1 MRYKWLISARPAR
14 IISSL
19 LSLCMA
25 LCSILLLHSGVP
37 TAHADG
43 GAPNLAYIAG
53 SAQGVSVIDI
63 AQQKITRTIP
73 LGGNPTMAYLSLDGR
88 YLYIAQPGANKI
100 TKLVAGTGQTACSAS
115 VPGQPSLLAF
125 DPGLN
130 TLYVAG
136 NATSGITAIDG
147 DTCKIQRTIQTNGP
161 VYGMAMAIVG
171 PGQNGGNGN
180 QLWFTT
186 SSSLN
191 ILTQPDKIQTIA
203 LPGAQYITIPQGA
216 TVYVTTRQGTVVAIS
231 LQTLQVT
238 APLLTGGDFG
248 PMDYDAFTQ
257 EVYIPDRAHNKV
269 DVLTPIYYGS
279 PIPQEPNHVITV
291 DTEPES
297 VAITSD
303 GNLAFIALAGGKVE
317 MYDILGKDVIN
328 TFSVGGSPRFIIT
341 GLYPP
346 TVRDSSQTNANG
358 SAVPA
363 TVLTIIAIVAII
375 LLLGIVILLVLA
387 RRKLPRIEDYEED
400 EEDEG

>member
-1 MRYKWLISARPAR
+1 VISG
-14 IISSL
+14 L

-25 LCSILLLHSGVP
+25 LCSILVFQAGAPV
-37 TAHADG
+37 AHADG

-63 AQQKITRTIP
+63 AQQKITRTIS
-73 LGGNPTMAYLSLDGR
+73 LGGDPSMAYLSLDGR

-100 TKLVAGTGQTACSAS
+100 TKLTAGTGQTACSAS

-130 TLYVAG
+130 ILYVAG

-147 DTCKIQRTIQTNGP
+147 DTCKIQRTIQTSSP

-171 PGQNGGNGN
+171 PGQNGGSGN

-186 SSSLN
+186 GSSLN
-191 ILTQPDKIQTIA
+191 ILTQPDKVQTIA
-203 LPGAQYITIPQGA
+203 LPGAQYVTIPQGA
-216 TVYVTTRQGTVVAIS
+216 TVYVTTRQGTVVAVS

-238 APLLTGGDFG
+238 KPLLTGGDFG

-257 EVYIPDRAHNKV
+257 EVYVPDRAHNAV

-279 PIPQEPNHVITV
+279 PIPQEPNHVISV
-291 DTEPES
+291 STEPES

-303 GNLAFIALAGGKVE
+303 GNLAFLALAGGKVE

-328 TFSVGGSPRFIIT
+328 TFSVGGNPRFIIT

-346 TVRDSSQTNANG
+346 AVRDAPQTNANG
-358 SAVPA
+358 STIPT

-375 LLLGIVILLVLA
+375 LLLGIVILLLLA
-387 RRKLPRIEDYEED
+387 RRKQPESEEYEEEDDAHADD
-400 EEDEG
+400 E